1 MNLQA
6 ACPDS
11 GCTTTFSANHIPTAV
26 AILNA
31 CRERLLAGRTQTP
44 AGITSGLGKTSPSLL
59 VGLQLPCFSVSGVC
73 RRCGGSSR
81 AGEAETA
88 GTVPWAGA
96 RTDNSCDT
104 RGCERGRGGVWSWSW
119 AMSGW
124 MKITARS
131 YLYPRWYLPSTE
143 ITTVMG
149 LMIDLIVGLPVE
161 NLFRC
166 ACPKFLYETWWSA
179 ETKCFSLIKY
189 FIF

>member
-1 MNLQA
+1 MILKSFKSSLPVTKFDSRGLSFCIFHLSGIGLFMNLQA

-11 GCTTTFSANHIPTAV
+11 GCTATFSANRIPTAV

-104 RGCERGRGGVWSWSW
+104 RGCEWGRGGVWSWSW
-119 AMSGW
+119 AMSG
-124 MKITARS
+124 
-131 YLYPRWYLPSTE
+131 
-143 ITTVMG
+143 
-149 LMIDLIVGLPVE
+149 
-161 NLFRC
+161 
-166 ACPKFLYETWWSA
+166 
-179 ETKCFSLIKY
+179 
-189 FIF
+189 